1 MITANK
7 GEWSELYALFKLL
20 CDGELS
26 AGDENLN
33 KINNLIYPVIRILRQ
48 EHHHLFTYL
57 PHKSEGIVEILRG
70 EDVFQI
76 PLQEL
81 RDITQFCWQN
91 YRKSKRHHLL
101 FQMWKTL
108 YPDTNQIRLKQNL
121 VRKVILES

>member
-48 EHHHLFTYL
+48 EHHHL
-57 PHKSEGIVEILRG
+57 
-70 EDVFQI
+70 
-76 PLQEL
+76 
-81 RDITQFCWQN
+81 
-91 YRKSKRHHLL
+91 
-101 FQMWKTL
+101 
-108 YPDTNQIRLKQNL
+108 
-121 VRKVILES
+121 VILPKNN